1 MTRASFDLDTY
12 LERIGYSGSQQ
23 PTPATLAALHAAHPR
38 AIAFENL
45 NPLIGWPVRLDAGS
59 IFQKLVRD
67 GRGGYCFE
75 QNLLFSDALEHLGF
89 EVMWLAARVLWNN
102 PPGTTTARSHMV
114 LLIDMN
120 GDRYVADVGFGG
132 LTLTAPLRL
141 RADVEQATPHETFR
155 IRETDATFV
164 VEARIGAGWKAL
176 YRFDLQPQ
184 VLPDYEVTNWYL
196 SNHPGSHFVTGLMAG
211 RPDVDRRYALRN
223 NELSIHRLNGTTD
236 RRLLQTADELRQALV
251 SDFRLTLPDS
261 PDLDSALQRLAIGA
275 SRPLTAT

>member
-23 PTPATLAALHAAHPR
+23 PTLETLAALHAAHPR

-45 NPLIGWPVRLDAGS
+45 DPLVGWPVRLDAGS
-59 IFQKLVRD
+59 IFQKLVRN

-75 QNLLFSDALEHLGF
+75 QNLLFSHCLEHFGF
-89 EVMWLAARVLWNN
+89 EVTWLAARVLWNN

-141 RADVEQATPHETFR
+141 RLDIEQTTPHETFR
-155 IRETDATFV
+155 IRGAGGTFV
-164 VEARIGAGWKAL
+164 VEASLGAGWKAL

-184 VLPDYEVTNWYL
+184 VLPDYEVTSWYL
-196 SNHPGSHFVTGLMAG
+196 SNHPASHFVTNLMAG
-211 RPDVDRRYALRN
+211 RPDIDLRYALRN

-251 SDFRLTLPDS
+251 SEFRLTLPDS
-261 PDLDSALQRLAIGA
+261 PDLDAALHRLTLGA
-275 SRPLTAT
+275 SRPLAAT